1 MENAVKFQSKA
12 SAELLPSDGP
22 VETKVFGETSVERE
36 NQAIRIKN
44 HMNYQILEEMSEYY
58 PDTEKMLLYISLI
71 GSGFKKVYY
80 DDNLERPVCEFVPA
94 DQFIVPNN
102 ASDLQRAPYFAHKLY
117 VSKHELND
125 MFARGFYER
134 PESLGE
140 PQKPKLSAVQEKA
153 SKLEGMEVSLG
164 NEDKVYTLYEMH
176 CHLHIESLNGDN
188 DEREGSKEYELASPY
203 IITVEEDSQKVLGIR
218 RNWKESD
225 EKRNKLIRF
234 SHYGFVPGFGFY
246 CYGLIHLLGNL
257 QLSLTSSLRSLVDA
271 GQFANLQG
279 GFKLKGVRVVDNDD
293 PIAPGEFKEIE
304 AGVQDIN
311 KAIMRLPFG
320 EPSQVLYQMLEFL
333 DRKGQQFAD
342 QTQAVVADSTNYGP
356 VGTTMALLDASTKF
370 FSAVHKR
377 LHAAQKHEL
386 RLIAQ
391 INAETLKEDSKYNTS
406 NPTMAVTKKDYD
418 SRVDVVPVSDPNI
431 SSNAQR
437 ITKAQAVFEMAR
449 QAPEQFDMRE
459 ILKHVLVNMDYD
471 NVEKLLPEPEQA
483 QPQDPL
489 TDIQLAVNGKPIKA
503 FEGQDHQSHVQLKQ
517 AFLSD
522 PYSGGSQILASAR
535 AILEANIQEHLFMQ
549 FKEQVQATGAEGGEA
564 QAAQQVAQMNAQKAQ
579 AEAEQAAQQGDK
591 TDEAAMLLAEA
602 EMINAQSDHMK
613 EQFDIKHKIAQ
624 YELDK
629 EKLELEKLKEIG
641 KMIALDAKIAGDIEK
656 LIVTKGLDAQL
667 DIMKDSLERVN
678 DEKMEVLKA
687 DLKVNAERSLKA
699 TEKILGQSD
708 AKKVEKESKKDDTD
722 K

>member
-1 MENAVKFQSKA
+1 
-12 SAELLPSDGP
+12 
-22 VETKVFGETSVERE
+22 
-36 NQAIRIKN
+36 
-44 HMNYQILEEMSEYY
+44 
-58 PDTEKMLLYISLI
+58 
-71 GSGFKKVYY
+71 
-80 DDNLERPVCEFVPA
+80 
-94 DQFIVPNN
+94 
-102 ASDLQRAPYFAHKLY
+102 
-117 VSKHELND
+117 
-125 MFARGFYER
+125 
-134 PESLGE
+134 
-140 PQKPKLSAVQEKA
+140 
-153 SKLEGMEVSLG
+153 
-164 NEDKVYTLYEMH
+164 
-176 CHLHIESLNGDN
+176 
-188 DEREGSKEYELASPY
+188 
-203 IITVEEDSQKVLGIR
+203 
-218 RNWKESD
+218 
-225 EKRNKLIRF
+225 
-234 SHYGFVPGFGFY
+234 
-246 CYGLIHLLGNL
+246 
-257 QLSLTSSLRSLVDA
+257 
-271 GQFANLQG
+271 
-279 GFKLKGVRVVDNDD
+279 
-293 PIAPGEFKEIE
+293 
-304 AGVQDIN
+304 
-311 KAIMRLPFG
+311 
-320 EPSQVLYQMLEFL
+320 
-333 DRKGQQFAD
+333 
-342 QTQAVVADSTNYGP
+342 
-356 VGTTMALLDASTKF
+356 
-370 FSAVHKR
+370 
-377 LHAAQKHEL
+377 
-386 RLIAQ
+386 
-391 INAETLKEDSKYNTS
+391 
-406 NPTMAVTKKDYD
+406 MAVSRKDYD

-459 ILKHVLVNMDYD
+459 IMKHVLVNMDYD

-522 PYSGGSQILASAR
+522 PYSGGSQLLASAR

-549 FKEQVQATGAEGGEA
+549 FKEQVQAMGAGGGEA

-667 DIMKDSLERVN
+667 DIMKDSLEIVN
-678 DEKMEVLKA
+678 SEKMEVLKA